1 MSRTSLY
8 RPRRHRAVCHRP
20 ATGTRLLPTP
30 HSRLNHSLGWG
41 IPLALSRV
49 EGSQERN
56 GRSLLPSPFPPIT
69 PHLDSHYKR
78 CPKALRLR
86 LSSDQS
92 PSRPQHGRSPDKS
105 RHSLSKGH
113 CQVRAP
119 LTRRIRLAP
128 SGDAPEHGVIV
139 LPRAIAPPWATA
151 PFSDS
156 PVAAL
161 AGQSEQSY
169 AVRLKINAPYKD
181 SPVAALGE
189 ADPQSGGNE
198 YTLPLLRM
206 VEHFW
211 WTGPPRTE
219 NFSGLLHIL
228 SEVRG
233 KDSTVVTIG
242 ELRSTNGGHGSPLPS
257 LRVVEHFWWT
267 GLPHTENFSGL
278 VHIPSEVRGCRRAV
292 ADVKHPLE
300 RMKLIS
306 TGVDAFSRNRP
317 GPSITSPSLTF
328 FSPQGACPPKADHSR
343 PRAGQ
348 GCRRCA
354 SGVNPSPGV
363 GPLTLSN
370 VEGSSGGGAARLP
383 IRRAH
388 PPTPPA
394 REKLNFLEINQKSR
408 LSLRINQM
416 LPPSLHPPSLLAR
429 RLRRLQH
436 THPTTPHLNIH
447 HPPELLP
454 VSPVEHRLLVCL
466 RKC

>member
-1 MSRTSLY
+1 MAERNTRSPMSRTSLH
-8 RPRRHRAVCHRP
+8 RPRRHRAVCYRT

-86 LSSDQS
+86 LRSDQS
-92 PSRPQHGRSPDKS
+92 PSRPLYGRSPDKS
-105 RHSLSKGH
+105 RHTLSQGR
-113 CQVRAP
+113 CQVRTP
-119 LTRRIRLAP
+119 LTRRKGFAA
-128 SGDAPEHGVIV
+128 SGDAPERSVMS
-139 LPRAIAPPWATA
+139 LPRAIAP
-151 PFSDS
+151 FSDS
-156 PVAAL
+156 PAADL

-169 AVRLKINAPYKD
+169 DVRLKTNAP
-181 SPVAALGE
+181 
-189 ADPQSGGNE
+189 
-198 YTLPLLRM
+198 
-206 VEHFW
+206 F
-211 WTGPPRTE
+211 
-219 NFSGLLHIL
+219 
-228 SEVRG
+228 
-233 KDSTVVTIG
+233 KDSTVVTTG
-242 ELRSTNGGHGSPLPS
+242 EHPTTNAGHGSPLPS

-278 VHIPSEVRGCRRAV
+278 VHIRSEVRGCRRAV
-292 ADVKHPLE
+292 ADVKPPLE

-394 REKLNFLEINQKSR
+394 REKLNFLEINQTSR
-408 LSLRINQM
+408 LSPHINQKLPM
-416 LPPSLHPPSLLAR
+416 GATPTESSCSPPSPTSAYSPHHPPSQYPPSAR
-429 RLRRLQH
+429 
-436 THPTTPHLNIH
+436 TP
-447 HPPELLP
+447 PGQP
-454 VSPVEHRLLVCL
+454 R
-466 RKC
+466 